1 MDPWRNF
8 WDEMKAQL
16 QGWSESLPSVKEAIG
31 VNLLDSIRGVSDVF
45 ASAVMQWDGTARGF
59 FLSVASGFK
68 QLAKQ
73 IISELIRMAIQA
85 IVTKII
91 LSFVNGGSVGG
102 GTHGGAGLDLGGAT
116 AAGHASGGLITGPGS
131 GTSDSILARVSN
143 GEFVMSAKAVKQFGA
158 GFFAGLNN
166 LSMPR
171 MAFASGGLAD
181 FGGAPAP
188 SYIPSAGSRA
198 SVASGN
204 VYQFHV
210 TNNFKANENGSFSK
224 QSASE
229 AASRMISMQR
239 RTARRDNENS

>member
-1 MDPWRNF
+1 
-8 WDEMKAQL
+8 
-16 QGWSESLPSVKEAIG
+16 
-31 VNLLDSIRGVSDVF
+31 
-45 ASAVMQWDGTARGF
+45 
-59 FLSVASGFK
+59 
-68 QLAKQ
+68 
-73 IISELIRMAIQA
+73 
-85 IVTKII
+85 
-91 LSFVNGGSVGG
+91 
-102 GTHGGAGLDLGGAT
+102 
-116 AAGHASGGLITGPGS
+116 
-131 GTSDSILARVSN
+131 
-143 GEFVMSAKAVKQFGA
+143 MSAKAVKQFGA